1 MAAHSLIQDGLS
13 ICKPGLHCLEAS
25 LCGRKSCQ
33 LETVPSNDSVC
44 LCCYGRDA
52 AAAADRAHAFYV

>member
-13 ICKPGLHCLEAS
+13 IFCKPGLHCLEAS
-25 LCGRKSCQ
+25 LHGRKSCQ
-33 LETVPSNDSVC
+33 LKTVPSYDYVC

-52 AAAADRAHAFYV
+52 AAADMTWRAL